1 MVGRVV
7 EQGWS
12 LAKAA
17 EAAGV
22 SERTCSTLR
31 PGDVLET
38 RHGVCRVGL
47 PIARELARSA
57 PRLRAAVAPH
67 AEALGRELLRSP
79 DHPTPLTRA
88 RHRKA
93 LALA

>member
-1 MVGRVV
+1 M

-31 PGDVLET
+31 PDDVLET

-47 PIARELARSA
+47 PIARALARSA
-57 PRLRAAVAPH
+57 PRLRAAVAHH
-67 AEALGRELLRSP
+67 AEALARELLRSP
-79 DHPTPLTRA
+79 NHPTPLTRA